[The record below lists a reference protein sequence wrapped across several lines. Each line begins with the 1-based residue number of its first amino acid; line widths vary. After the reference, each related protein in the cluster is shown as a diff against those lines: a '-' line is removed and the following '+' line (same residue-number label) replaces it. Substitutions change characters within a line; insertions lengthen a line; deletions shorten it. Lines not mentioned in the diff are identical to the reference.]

1 MLSSASSSR
10 PLSMTPSASK
20 GSSSLRSHNNNNNKK
35 QPFSNVFTFFD
46 HSRLDGWQKK
56 SKQYYHPQVSPLLL
70 PPGVTPYGVSSLNG
84 NLSTGG
90 SSSNNSNKSKNSLG
104 GTQPLNNNLILNSP
118 LLQNT
123 PLATLYTSTTAMDSQ
138 RLDKT
143 NISSVA
149 ASKNILFFSDDHGN
163 IHTIDTHKKEHT
175 CVVGVFSKAVFS
187 IRVVTPKSGSEYKG
201 GSSGKQSSSAGQ
213 HEEQKVKSNYLI
225 AIGSDYNM
233 SILQTLVA
241 STENNDDGA
250 HNNNASSQQNGN
262 TSSSALKDL
271 TIQEDVK
278 IKVFEWKGAFK
289 ISDLLT
295 IPKAEITLPRYDKE
309 DKLINSIDQ
318 FEVTSDLKYLAIPR
332 GKYVYLYNDVG
343 KRNTSSNQSGVVS
356 ASKTST
362 QTGFFSFTSSSDR
375 RAPSIQ
381 ALPSNSQIN
390 SLGFL
395 SNQDKQGNWVLYAT
409 DKNDV
414 YRWDLARSLGS
425 GFVKI
430 PFSSSSLVSTTAS
443 NASNS
448 AQDSTSNTGANF
460 VGNSDPIEFGCA
472 CISNPF
478 YASSF
483 LEHQEAKYNSQRSL
497 QNQNLLYDTTIGKY
511 HSAFIVLK
519 GDEIHAFKYNHNP
532 NIIVSSSTSS
542 GDSSSN
548 ANDKL
553 VKLPPSHTTH
563 HNHNIIRRKLFW
575 YQNYLGMVRVENH
588 SPLPIYG
595 NNVTNKKGNVIL
607 NMYDINNAYITYD
620 FRTQNLHMA
629 NNVPQNGVANQQGSN
644 TVSSIEKNRKYQ
656 FIDVVPVYQ
665 QGVDTGTIFLIV
677 KREGPMG
684 KESGSE
690 NYIYQLKEKPPQ
702 SKLELL
708 IKKYQYR
715 YAIELAKT
723 IQQLDYDAFNSETRR
738 KYGDYLFPK
747 EDINKLKFLDSQK
760 NAYLIQYLL
769 KLHIERK
776 NNRDHT
782 TLLLN
787 CFMRLD
793 DLSEEQIQL
802 MTNPSGLNMSNMSSK
817 DKDMIGMDMLLDDD
831 DGQEDAEIAE
841 EESEVQLMNRFM
853 ELVEMR
859 DKSKIFEEFIH
870 PRNSKLL
877 NYDVETA
884 IKVLRENGFR
894 DEALKLAESNAPL
907 FANNPE
913 KQKILNDWI
922 IRIYIEDFAKWNE
935 NPKLPEHKLNY
946 KKALRHIESLN
957 LEQAKEFMR
966 KYGRKLV
973 ANIPERATNFLIRM
987 CTNYRAIPSKKQV
1000 TGVIP
1005 QIFEVADNIDDKRR
1019 IFLTQSACEE
1029 LHITDPDLLN
1039 ISVSSSSTQFD
1050 QSPEDYIF
1058 CYSADKDHTQ
1068 NQYWL
1073 MVLLEVVTSYHKD
1086 VHFNMDKVVY
1096 NTLLELYLYFWSK
1109 DNTVNNRNMASA
1121 DIDHTPEE
1129 GFNITNGQYYEYKG
1143 SLDSNTPTPTSPAGQ
1158 GGTTSSVDTP
1168 NSLLLPKI
1176 DDGNDH
1182 YKVYPVHSSDMT
1194 TSYRL
1199 KIMDILSQRSHGDD
1213 SKPKYDREHALVL
1226 VQSAKFREGI
1236 LYLYQ
1241 VLGLHYDII
1250 QYHMDKDGV
1259 DPDRKFQDILSR
1271 CREKECKDDR
1281 NVWIQAL
1288 SFYAKGPGSEE
1299 PNSEKYLTSLLEEI
1313 KDNDV
1318 IPPLMVVDILC
1329 QNSKI
1334 KLSTIKQYLQSKL
1347 KSEQESIKDQTST
1360 IRELQKETQKLNYEV
1375 EELRTSAKIFQLTQC
1390 SLCNSQ
1396 LDLPAVHFM
1405 CMHSYHQRCL
1415 EKDECPKC
1423 AEKNKSYLN
1432 EMEVLKRAK
1441 EAGGRYGAS
1450 GGTLSKQEQRDNFFK
1465 RLATNGF
1472 SVVAREFGMGTIN
1485 SSLASFGGELNPYD
1499 DFDDKL

>member
-10 PLSMTPSASK
+10 LSTTSTTKA
-20 GSSSLRSHNNNNNKK
+20 SSSLRSHNNSNNNKK

-56 SKQYYHPQVSPLLL
+56 SKVYYHPQVSPLLL
-70 PPGVTPYGVSSLNG
+70 PPGVTPYGSSSTNG
-84 NLSTGG
+84 NSTGG
-90 SSSNNSNKSKNSLG
+90 SSSGKNKTSSDTSSGRIGSLN
-104 GTQPLNNNLILNSP
+104 NNNLILNSP

-123 PLATLYTSTTAMDSQ
+123 PLANLYTSTTALDSQ

-143 NISSVA
+143 NITSVA

-175 CVVGVFSKAVFS
+175 CVVSVFSKAVFS

-201 GSSGKQSSSAGQ
+201 GSSGKQSSTSGQ

-225 AIGSDYNM
+225 AIGN
-233 SILQTLVA
+233 
-241 STENNDDGA
+241 
-250 HNNNASSQQNGN
+250 
-262 TSSSALKDL
+262 L

-309 DKLINSIDQ
+309 DKLITSIDQ
-318 FEVTSDLKYLAIPR
+318 FEVTTDLKYLAIPR

-343 KRNTSSNQSGVVS
+343 KRNTTTNQSGVVS
-356 ASKTST
+356 ASKTSN
-362 QTGFFSFTSSSDR
+362 QTGFFSFASSSDK

-430 PFSSSSLVSTTAS
+430 PFSSSSLVSATGSNTS
-443 NASNS
+443 NAS
-448 AQDSTSNTGANF
+448 QDTTSNGANF
-460 VGNSDPIEFGCA
+460 VGNLDPIEFGCA
-472 CISNPF
+472 CVSSPF

-532 NIIVSSSTSS
+532 NILVPSSSSS
-542 GDSSSN
+542 GDN
-548 ANDKL
+548 ASGVNDKL

-563 HNHNIIRRKLFW
+563 HNHNIVRRKLFW

-588 SPLPIYG
+588 SSLPIYG
-595 NNVTNKKGNVIL
+595 SGVTNKKGNVIL
-607 NMYDINNAYITYD
+607 NMYDVNNAYITYD

-629 NNVPQNGVANQQGSN
+629 NNVPQNGVANQQGNNSL
-644 TVSSIEKNRKYQ
+644 SSIEKNRKYQ

-738 KYGDYLFPK
+738 KYGDYLFSQGRYQQSVRQYMQTIPLV
-747 EDINKLKFLDSQK
+747 EPSYVIRKFLDSQK

-802 MTNPSGLNMSNMSSK
+802 MTNPSGLNMSNISK
-817 DKDMIGMDMLLDDD
+817 DKDIVGMDMLMDGD

-841 EESEVQLMNRFM
+841 EEAESQLMTRFM

-907 FANNPE
+907 LANNPE

-935 NPKLPEHKLNY
+935 NPKLLEYKLNY

-987 CTNYRAIPSKKQV
+987 CTNYRPIPSKKQV
-1000 TGVIP
+1000 TGAIP
-1005 QIFEVADNIDDKRR
+1005 QIFEVADNMDDKRR

-1096 NTLLELYLYFWSK
+1096 NSLLELYLYFWSK
-1109 DNTVNNRNMASA
+1109 DNAGNNRNSA
-1121 DIDHTPEE
+1121 DVDHTLEE
-1129 GFNITNGQYYEYKG
+1129 GFNISNGQYYEYKG
-1143 SLDSNTPTPTSPAGQ
+1143 LLDSNPNTPTPTSPAGA
-1158 GGTTSSVDTP
+1158 TPSVDTSS
-1168 NSLLLPKI
+1168 SLLLPKI
-1176 DDGNDH
+1176 DDGNDY
-1182 YKVYPVHSSDMT
+1182 YKIYPVHSSDIT
-1194 TSYRL
+1194 TPYRL

-1288 SFYAKGPGSEE
+1288 SFYAKGLGSEE

-1329 QNSKI
+1329 QDSKI

-1347 KSEQESIKDQTST
+1347 KSEQENIKDQTST
-1360 IRELQKETQKLNYEV
+1360 IRELQKETQKLSYEV

-1485 SSLASFGGELNPYD
+1485 SSLTSIGGELNPYD